1 LRNGFCLFDF
11 SLLSRRCCQQTAVE
25 EVDGTATTIQAP
37 PKPCFLFQPLEFEVE
52 DYVLDLTYTQ
62 TLCW

>member
-1 LRNGFCLFDF
+1 MTNGFNLFDF
-11 SLLSRRCCQQTAVE
+11 SLLGRCCFRQTVVE
-25 EVDGTATTIQAP
+25 EVDGTATTIHAP
-37 PKPCFLFQPLEFEVE
+37 PKTCFLFQPLEFEVE

>member
-1 LRNGFCLFDF
+1 MKLFDF
-11 SLLSRRCCQQTAVE
+11 SLLMRCCGPRIVVE
-25 EVDGTATTIQAP
+25 EEKNGNTTKVDASAKTS
-37 PKPCFLFQPLEFEVE
+37 FLCQPLEFEVE